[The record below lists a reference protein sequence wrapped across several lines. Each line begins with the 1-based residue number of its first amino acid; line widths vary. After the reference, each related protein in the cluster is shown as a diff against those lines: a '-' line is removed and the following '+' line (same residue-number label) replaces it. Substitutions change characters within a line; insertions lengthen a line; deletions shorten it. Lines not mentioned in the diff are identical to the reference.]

1 MKTDHLRTVVS
12 YLCLSIFV
20 GTASEAESKLLSDYI
35 SDSPSASVPAWIA
48 KETGIFNKSG
58 LDIDLVFFDGST
70 RGIQSLLA
78 GDLSFTEAVGTSAI
92 NGRIAGGDIA
102 IVNGVINTLPYYVVG
117 KPVIKSRDDL
127 KGRTAAVHI
136 PGTAADFALRL
147 ALKKVGIA
155 YNQIQAITVGGGPA
169 RITSVIGGQT
179 DFTVV
184 SDAEKIQ
191 GEKAGLK
198 VVIDMAELKVPFL
211 YTCTVTSRQLIREQ
225 PDTVRRMVV
234 AIAAG
239 INLFKTRKE
248 ESIKIMSKYTRG
260 PSRTILEGAYS
271 AYSQLFVDDT
281 YPTLEGL
288 RNTLEVQSSWDP
300 KAARAKAEDFVDLRF
315 VDQLRSSGFI
325 DKLYGRK

>member
-1 MKTDHLRTVVS
+1 MKKAYLGAVVFC
-12 YLCLSIFV
+12 LCLLIAVEQGSAAQGKIL
-20 GTASEAESKLLSDYI
+20 AAYI
-35 SDSPSASVPAWIA
+35 SDSPSSSVPAWVA
-48 KETGIFNKSG
+48 KETGIFKKQG
-58 LDIDLVFFDGST
+58 LDIDLVFIDGST

-102 IVNGVINTLPYYVVG
+102 IVNGVVNTLPYYVIG
-117 KPVIKSRDDL
+117 KAVIKSREDL

-147 ALKKVGIA
+147 ALKRIGIP
-155 YNQIQAITVGGGPA
+155 YNQIKAITVGGGPA
-169 RITSVIGGQT
+169 RVTSVIGGQT

-191 GEKAGLK
+191 GERAGLK

-211 YTCTVTSRQLIREQ
+211 YTCTVASRKLIREQ
-225 PDTVRRMVV
+225 PDTVRRMVE
-234 AIAAG
+234 AIAVG
-239 INLFKTRKE
+239 VHFFKTHKE

-260 PSRTILEGAYS
+260 PSRAILEGAYS
-271 AYSQLFVDDT
+271 AYSQLFVEDT

-300 KAARAKAEDFVDLRF
+300 KAAKAKPVDFVDLRF

>member
-1 MKTDHLRTVVS
+1 MKNMYAPVLALS
-12 YLCLSIFV
+12 LCLSMLG
-20 GTASEAESKLLSDYI
+20 GTASAAQTKLLSAYI
-35 SDSPSASVPAWIA
+35 SDSPSASVPQWIA
-48 KETGIFNKSG
+48 KEAGIFRKYG
-58 LDIDLVFFDGST
+58 LDIDLIFIDGST

-102 IVNGVINTLPYYVVG
+102 IVNGVVNTLPYYIVG
-117 KPVIKSRDDL
+117 KPVIKSPDEL

-155 YNQIQAITVGGGPA
+155 YNQIKAITVGGGPA
-169 RITSVIGGQT
+169 RITSVITGQT

-198 VVIDMAELKVPFL
+198 TIINMAELKVPFL
-211 YTCTVTSRQLIREQ
+211 YTCMVANRQRIREQ
-225 PDTVRRMVV
+225 PETVRGMVE
-234 AIAAG
+234 AIAEAVHF
-239 INLFKTRKE
+239 FKTRKE
-248 ESIKIMSKYTRG
+248 DSIKIMSKYTRG
-260 PSRTILEGAYS
+260 PSRTILEGAYA
-271 AYSQLFVDDT
+271 AYSQLFVEDT

-300 KAARAKAEDFVDLRF
+300 KAAKAKAEDFVDLRF

>member
-1 MKTDHLRTVVS
+1 MKNVYLHAIVFCLSVLTVV
-12 YLCLSIFV
+12 
-20 GTASEAESKLLSDYI
+20 GNASEAESKLLSAYI

-48 KETGIFNKSG
+48 KETGIFKKYG
-58 LDIDLVFFDGST
+58 LDIDLVFIDGST

-78 GDLSFTEAVGTSAI
+78 GDLSFTEAVGTAAI

-102 IVNGVINTLPYYVVG
+102 IINGAVNTLPYYVVG
-117 KPVIKSRDDL
+117 KAVIKSRDDL

-155 YNQIQAITVGGGPA
+155 YNQIKAITVGGGPA
-169 RITSVIGGQT
+169 RIGSVIGGQT
-179 DFTVV
+179 DFSVV

-198 VVIDMAELKVPFL
+198 TIIDMAELKVPFL
-211 YTCTVTSRQLIREQ
+211 YTCMVTSRQRIREQ
-225 PDTVRRMVV
+225 PDAVRGMVQ
-234 AIAAG
+234 AIAEA
-239 INLFKTRKE
+239 IHFFKTRKE

-271 AYSQLFVDDT
+271 AYSQLFVEDT

-300 KAARAKAEDFVDLRF
+300 KAAKAKVEDFVDLRF
-315 VDQLRSSGFI
+315 VDQLRSTGFI
-325 DKLYGRK
+325 EKLYGRK

>member
-1 MKTDHLRTVVS
+1 MKNLYFSALLLGLCASVV
-12 YLCLSIFV
+12 L
-20 GTASEAESKLLSDYI
+20 GAGSEARGKLLSAYI

-48 KETGIFNKSG
+48 KETGIFKKSG
-58 LDIDLVFFDGST
+58 LDIDLVFIDGST

-102 IVNGVINTLPYYVVG
+102 IINGLVNTLPYYIIG
-117 KPVIKSRDDL
+117 KPTIKSPEDL
-127 KGRTAAVHI
+127 RGRTAAVHI

-147 ALKKVGIA
+147 ALKKAGIA
-155 YNQIQAITVGGGPA
+155 YNQIKAVTAGGGPA
-169 RITSVIGGQT
+169 RIASVISGQT

-191 GEKAGLK
+191 GEKVGLK
-198 VVIDMAELKVPFL
+198 MIINMAELKVPFL
-211 YTCTVTSRQLIREQ
+211 YTCMVTSRQRIREQ
-225 PDTVRRMVV
+225 PDAVRGMVEALAEAV
-234 AIAAG
+234 HF
-239 INLFKTRKE
+239 FKTRKE

-260 PSRTILEGAYS
+260 PSRQVLEGAYT
-271 AYSQLFVDDT
+271 AYSQLFVEDT

-288 RNTLEVQSSWDP
+288 KNTLEVQSSWDP
-300 KAARAKAEDFVDLRF
+300 KAAKARVEDFVDLRF
-315 VDQLRSSGFI
+315 VDQIRSSGVI

>member
-1 MKTDHLRTVVS
+1 MKHFCLRAVWV
-12 YLCLSIFV
+12 CLGLAIV
-20 GTASEAESKLLSDYI
+20 AARGSEAHGKLLTAYI
-35 SDSPSASVPAWIA
+35 SDSPSSSVPAWIA
-48 KETGIFNKSG
+48 KDTGIFKRSG
-58 LDIDLVFFDGST
+58 LDIDLVFIDGST

-102 IVNGVINTLPYYVVG
+102 IVNGVVNTLPYYVIG
-117 KPVIKSRDDL
+117 KAAIKSREDL

-147 ALKKVGIA
+147 ALQKVGIA
-155 YNQIQAITVGGGPA
+155 YNQIKAITVGGGPA
-169 RITSVIGGQT
+169 RVTSVISGQT

-191 GEKAGLK
+191 GESAGLK

-211 YTCTVTSRQLIREQ
+211 YTCTVTTRQLIRAQ
-225 PDTVRRMVV
+225 PDTVRRMVESIAM
-234 AIAAG
+234 AIHF
-239 INLFKTRKE
+239 FKTHKE

-271 AYSQLFVDDT
+271 AYSQLFVEDT

-300 KAARAKAEDFVDLRF
+300 KAAKARVEDFVDLRF
-315 VDQLRSSGFI
+315 VEKLRSAGVI

>member
-1 MKTDHLRTVVS
+1 MKTFHLRTVVS
-12 YLCLSIFV
+12 CLCLSIFV
-20 GTASEAESKLLSDYI
+20 GTASEAESKLLSAYI

-48 KETGIFNKSG
+48 KETGIFKKSG
-58 LDIDLVFFDGST
+58 LDIDLVFIDGST

-102 IVNGVINTLPYYVVG
+102 IVNGVVNTLPYYVIG
-117 KPVIKSRDDL
+117 KPAIKSRDDL

-225 PDTVRRMVV
+225 PDTVRRMVES
-234 AIAAG
+234 IAAG
-239 INLFKTRKE
+239 IHFFKTRKE

>member
-1 MKTDHLRTVVS
+1 MKNIYLRALVI
-12 YLCLSIFV
+12 CLFLLIVV
-20 GTASEAESKLLSDYI
+20 GTTSAAQGKLLSAYI
-35 SDSPSASVPAWIA
+35 SDSPSASVPQWIA
-48 KETGIFNKSG
+48 KETGLFKKHG
-58 LDIDLVFFDGST
+58 LDVDLVFIDGST

-78 GDLSFTEAVGTSAI
+78 GDLNFTEAVGTSAI

-102 IVNGVINTLPYYVVG
+102 IINGLVNTLPYYIIG
-117 KPVIKSRDDL
+117 KPAIKSPEDL

-155 YNQIQAITVGGGPA
+155 YNQIKAITVGGGPA
-169 RITSVIGGQT
+169 RIASVIGGQT

-191 GEKAGLK
+191 GENAGLK
-198 VVIDMAELKVPFL
+198 MIIDMAELKVPFL
-211 YTCTVTSRQLIREQ
+211 YTCIVTSRQRIREQ
-225 PDTVRRMVV
+225 PDSVRGMVE
-234 AIAAG
+234 AIAEA
-239 INLFKTRKE
+239 IHFFKTRKE

-260 PSRTILEGAYS
+260 PSRAILEGAYA
-271 AYSQLFVDDT
+271 AYSQLFVEDT

-288 RNTLEVQSSWDP
+288 RNTLEVQSSLDP
-300 KAARAKAEDFVDLRF
+300 KAAKAKAEDFVDLRF
-315 VDQLRSSGFI
+315 VDQHRSTGFI

>member
-1 MKTDHLRTVVS
+1 MKNILRLAAT
-12 YLCLSIFV
+12 LCLCPAVVV
-20 GTASEAESKLLSDYI
+20 GTSMDAQSKLLSAYI
-35 SDSPSASVPAWIA
+35 SDSPSSSVPAWIA
-48 KETGIFNKSG
+48 KETGIFKKYG
-58 LDIDLVFFDGST
+58 LEIDLVFIDGST

-102 IVNGVINTLPYYVVG
+102 IVNGVVNTLPYYVIG
-117 KPVIKSRDDL
+117 KASINSREDL

-147 ALKKVGIA
+147 ALKQVGIP
-155 YNQIQAITVGGGPA
+155 YNQIKAITVGGGPA
-169 RITSVIGGQT
+169 RISSVIAGQT
-179 DFTVV
+179 DFTIV

-191 GEKAGLK
+191 GERNGLK
-198 VVIDMAELKVPFL
+198 VVIDMAALKVPFL
-211 YTCTVTSRQLIREQ
+211 YTCTATSRQMIREQ
-225 PDTVRRMVV
+225 PNAVQRMVE

-239 INLFKTRKE
+239 VHFFKTNKE

-260 PSRTILEGAYS
+260 PSRAILEGAYS
-271 AYSQLFVDDT
+271 AYSQLFVEDT

-300 KAARAKAEDFVDLRF
+300 KATKAKAEDFVDLRF

-325 DKLYGRK
+325 DKLYGRR

>member
-1 MKTDHLRTVVS
+1 MKNVYLRAVVF
-12 YLCLSIFV
+12 CLSVSIVV
-20 GTASEAESKLLSDYI
+20 GKASEAQSKLLSAYI
-35 SDSPSASVPAWIA
+35 SDSPSASVPQWIA
-48 KETGIFNKSG
+48 KETGLFKKYG
-58 LDIDLVFFDGST
+58 LDIDLVFIDGST

-102 IVNGVINTLPYYVVG
+102 IVNGLVNPLPSYIIG
-117 KPVIKSRDDL
+117 KPALRSPEDL

-155 YNQIQAITVGGGPA
+155 YNQIKAITVGGGPA
-169 RITSVIGGQT
+169 RIASVIGGQT

-191 GEKAGLK
+191 GENAGLK
-198 VVIDMAELKVPFL
+198 MIIDMAELKVPFL
-211 YTCTVTSRQLIREQ
+211 YTCIVTTRQRIREQ
-225 PDTVRRMVV
+225 PDTVRGMVE
-234 AIAAG
+234 AIAEA
-239 INLFKTRKE
+239 IHFFKTRKE
-248 ESIKIMSKYTRG
+248 ESIKILSKYTRG

-271 AYSQLFVDDT
+271 AYSRLFVEDT

-288 RNTLEVQSSWDP
+288 RNTLEVQSSLDP
-300 KAARAKAEDFVDLRF
+300 KAAKAKAEDFVDLRF
-315 VDQLRSSGFI
+315 VDQLRSTGFI